1 MASFWATLVV
11 FMACFCSQANSKP
24 SHQLHAKFSTI
35 SASPAYLPSS
45 SPSSPS
51 PVASSSPAL
60 SPDISPL
67 FPTPAGMAPSPTE
80 SSLPTITSSPS
91 PPNPDDFLAP
101 APDQFAV
108 SPSGIMPVSSSLSL
122 ASTGP
127 LNFVAFVGFTA
138 FCLMQLA
145 CM

>member
-11 FMACFCSQANSKP
+11 FMACFDSQANSKP
-24 SHQLHAKFSTI
+24 SHHLHAQFSTI
-35 SASPAYLPSS
+35 SASPAYSPSS
-45 SPSSPS
+45 SSPS
-51 PVASSSPAL
+51 PVAYSSPAL

-67 FPTPAGMAPSPTE
+67 FPTPAGLAPSPTE
-80 SSLPTITSSPS
+80 SSLPTIPSSPS

-101 APDQFAV
+101 APDQFTV
-108 SPSGIMPVSSSLSL
+108 SPSGVMPVASSLSL

-127 LNFVAFVGFTA
+127 LNLVAFLGFTL

>member
-1 MASFWATLVV
+1 MASFWATLLV

-24 SHQLHAKFSTI
+24 SHQLHAQFSTI

-45 SPSSPS
+45 SPSPS
-51 PVASSSPAL
+51 PVDSSSPAL

-67 FPTPAGMAPSPTE
+67 FPTTPGGMAPSPAE
-80 SSLPTITSSPS
+80 SSLPTIPSNPS

-101 APDQFAV
+101 APDQFAI
-108 SPSGIMPVSSSLSL
+108 SPSGVMPVSSSLSL
-122 ASTGP
+122 ASTTP
-127 LNFVAFVGFTA
+127 LNLVAFLVFKL